1 MVSAVDSSSGK
12 NFWDEDNRGSHMF
25 ELCKKL
31 TLRKED
37 NYNNSRITFKRK
49 NIYQYSMK
57 FTYLLLAAIF
67 SLVIHAAEVDYFSP
81 ENKQCFLEYDPP
93 FGDMLVPLGTTAEGY
108 QYGHVSSIWARVEQ
122 DGTFTREVILPESKV
137 NLYLSAENKKG
148 GRDIIYLQ
156 VHYTGFDDDLD
167 VEDKKIEDRKYIETV
182 VKGVTHYVKH
192 SDRNRYDIEDK
203 YGEVHPETEK
213 IFCYYPN
220 EVDAMKGD
228 AEAMGIEEDYERD
241 KLRGCVELLKDYKN
255 VTSKVKE
262 DAKRALEVPEVKK
275 LISDISAAYAQGG
288 ISYIPSV
295 IALPK
300 KKKSEVEAKPIIVAK
315 PVAPV
320 IKSPKKDKHGCIAYV
335 DGDKIASIKSKG
347 VTVLR
352 WGPNYA
358 DISWSIKIKNISS
371 QARTYW
377 IKVKFYDAKGYML
390 DDDILETRTVVPGET
405 ITVSDTT
412 MVDSYLWGRVK
423 TKEFTVSSL

>member
-1 MVSAVDSSSGK
+1 MKRRVIIVIH
-12 NFWDEDNRGSHMF
+12 EP
-25 ELCKKL
+25 L
-31 TLRKED
+31 LRA
-37 NYNNSRITFKRK
+37 NVYL
-49 NIYQYSMK
+49 YSMK
-57 FTYLLLAAIF
+57 FNYFLLISIF
-67 SLVIHAAEVDYFSP
+67 SLVVQAGEVDYFSP
-81 ENKQCFLEYDPP
+81 ENKQCFLEYEPP
-93 FGDMLVPLGTTAEGY
+93 FGDILVPLGTTAEGY
-108 QYGHVSSIWARVEQ
+108 QYGHISPIWAKEER
-122 DGTFTREVILPESKV
+122 DGTFTREVILPESEV

-148 GRDIIYLQ
+148 GWDIIYLQ
-156 VHYTGFDDDLD
+156 VRYTGFGEDIEFDSD
-167 VEDKKIEDRKYIETV
+167 DKKTEDRKYVETV
-182 VKGVTHYVKH
+182 VKGVAHYTKH
-192 SDRNRYDIEDK
+192 SIRNTYNIEDK
-203 YGEVHPETEK
+203 YGKKHYEAEK
-213 IFCYYPN
+213 TFCYYPS
-220 EVDAMKGD
+220 EVDTMKRD
-228 AEAMGIEEDYERD
+228 AEAFGIKEDSEKD
-241 KLRGCVELLKDYKN
+241 ELRGCVELLRDYKN
-255 VTSKVKE
+255 TTFKVKE

-295 IALPK
+295 ISLPK
-300 KKKSEVEAKPIIVAK
+300 KKKSESDEKPIIIAK
-315 PVAPV
+315 PAPPV

-335 DGDKIASIKSKG
+335 DGEKIASIKSKG

-371 QARTYW
+371 RARTYW